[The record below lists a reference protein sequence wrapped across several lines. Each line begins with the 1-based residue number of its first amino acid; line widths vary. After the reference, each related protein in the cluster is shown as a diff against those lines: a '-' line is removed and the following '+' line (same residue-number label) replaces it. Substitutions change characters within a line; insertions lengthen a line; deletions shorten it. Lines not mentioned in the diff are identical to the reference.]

1 MKTEEF
7 NKLLEE
13 RIEKTKLILANKAN
27 EYASGGDRLY
37 NFKEAARKLNITPEK
52 ALQGIK
58 IKHDVSVDDLI
69 QWAEGSPEKLTEEI
83 INEKIGDSIN
93 YLILLEALLK
103 ERLLNEVKKKA
114 FLSNSF
120 FERNK

>member
-1 MKTEEF
+1 MNTEEF

-13 RIEKTKLILANKAN
+13 RIEKTREILGRKAS
-27 EYASGGDRLY
+27 EYASDEDRLY
-37 NFKEAARKLNITPEK
+37 NFREAGRQLKITPEK

-69 QWAEGSPEKLTEEI
+69 DMTAKNDLKITIEL

-103 ERLLNEVKKKA
+103 ERINI
-114 FLSNSF
+114 
-120 FERNK
+120 

>member
-37 NFKEAARKLNITPEK
+37 NFKEAGCKLNITPEK

-58 IKHDVSVDDLI
+58 VKHDVSVDDLI
-69 QWAEGSPEKLTEEI
+69 RWAEISPDKLTEEI

-103 ERLLNEVKKKA
+103 ERIKKD
-114 FLSNSF
+114 
-120 FERNK
+120 

>member
-1 MKTEEF
+1 MNQEDF

-13 RIEKTKLILANKAN
+13 RIERTRLTLNAKAV
-27 EYASGGDRLY
+27 EYASGYDRLY
-37 NFKEAARKLNITPEK
+37 NFKEAGRKLNVTPEK
-52 ALQGIK
+52 ALQGMK

-69 QWAEGSPEKLTEEI
+69 RLAGGCPDKLTEEI

-103 ERLLNEVKKKA
+103 ER
-114 FLSNSF
+114 F
-120 FERNK
+120 